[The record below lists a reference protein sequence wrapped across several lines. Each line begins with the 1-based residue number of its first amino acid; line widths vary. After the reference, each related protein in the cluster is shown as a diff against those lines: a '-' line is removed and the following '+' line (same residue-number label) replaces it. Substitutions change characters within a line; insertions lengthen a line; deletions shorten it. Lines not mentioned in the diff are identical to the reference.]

1 MRDTVWTKKE
11 KKRELYILLFCF
23 IAANILNIVGI
34 LNYATSAKEIIT
46 QIPVVILISV
56 ILYLIILAIRLIWSL
71 FAGIYRI
78 FNKS

>member
-34 LNYATSAKEIIT
+34 LNYATSASEIIT

-56 ILYLIILAIRLIWSL
+56 VLYLIVLAIRLIWSL